1 MGCPSTAMG
10 CPNTATSRLL
20 RAHVGQGLRVP
31 AGWLVGLQGLVLGIL
46 LLGTVI
52 GQDQQQ
58 LFRQANRFY
67 EEGAFDRAL
76 SGYRE
81 ILSQGYESGPL
92 YFNVGNCYY
101 KLGQIG
107 KAVLFY
113 ERARRL
119 IPGDEDLQA
128 NLALANLRVV
138 DKIPELP
145 EFWPITVANGLIN
158 LLSRPVLLGVTFS
171 LYFFFIASIIVRTL
185 ARRRA
190 VRSVGGRSAILGGAL
205 LLLFGLFLVAQI
217 QQAQEHNRAVV
228 MVSTVHVMSAPGA
241 EGVEVF
247 TLHEGTRVRI
257 DQTSGQWVEIVLSD
271 GNVGWLKAETLEVI

>member
-1 MGCPSTAMG
+1 M
-10 CPNTATSRLL
+10 
-20 RAHVGQGLRVP
+20 
-31 AGWLVGLQGLVLGIL
+31 GIL
-46 LLGTVI
+46 LLGTAL

-58 LFRQANRFY
+58 LFRRANRFY
-67 EEGAFDRAL
+67 EEGAFDQAL
-76 SGYRE
+76 GGYRE

-101 KLGQIG
+101 KLGRIG
-107 KAVLFY
+107 EAVLFY

-145 EFWPITVANGLIN
+145 EFWPIAVASDLIN
-158 LLSRPVLLGVTFS
+158 LLSRPVLLGVTFC
-171 LYFFFIASIIVRTL
+171 LYFVLMTSFIARTL
-185 ARRRA
+185 ARRGTVQSLA
-190 VRSVGGRSAILGGAL
+190 GRSAILSGTL
-205 LLLFGLFLVAQI
+205 LLLFGLLLVAQI
-217 QQAQEHNRAVV
+217 RQAQEHNHAVI
-228 MVSTVHVMSAPGA
+228 MIPTAHVMSAPGA

-257 DQTSGQWVEIVLSD
+257 DQASGQWVEIVLSD
-271 GNVGWLKAETLEVI
+271 GNVGWLRAETLEVI

>member
-1 MGCPSTAMG
+1 MGF
-10 CPNTATSRLL
+10 PNTATRRLL
-20 RAHVGQGLRVP
+20 RVHDRQCLRV
-31 AGWLVGLQGLVLGIL
+31 ADGLIRGGLQGLVLGIL
-46 LLGTVI
+46 LLGTAR

-67 EEGAFDRAL
+67 EEGVFDQAL
-76 SGYRE
+76 SGYKE
-81 ILSQGYESGPL
+81 ILSQDYESGPL

-107 KAVLFY
+107 QAVLFY

-119 IPGDEDLQA
+119 IPGDEDLEA

-145 EFWPITVANGLIN
+145 EFWPITVANSLVN
-158 LLSRPVLLGVTFS
+158 LLSRPVLLGVTFF
-171 LYFFFIASIIVRTL
+171 LYFVFVASIILKTL
-185 ARRRA
+185 ARKRA
-190 VRSVGGRSAILGGAL
+190 VRSVASRSAILGGAL
-205 LLLFGLFLVAQI
+205 LLLFSLFLVAQI
-217 QQAQEHNRAVV
+217 RQGQKRDRAVI
-228 MVSTVHVMSAPGA
+228 MVPTVHVMSAPGA

-257 DQTSGQWVEIVLSD
+257 DQTSGLWVEIVLSD
-271 GNVGWLKAETLEVI
+271 GNVGWLKAETLELI

>member
-1 MGCPSTAMG
+1 MGGLIRVA
-10 CPNTATSRLL
+10 LL
-20 RAHVGQGLRVP
+20 
-31 AGWLVGLQGLVLGIL
+31 GLVLGIL
-46 LLGTVI
+46 LLGAPL

-58 LFRQANRFY
+58 QFRQANRFY
-67 EEGAFDRAL
+67 EEGAFDQAL
-76 SGYRE
+76 SGYQE

-107 KAVLFY
+107 RAVLFY

-128 NLALANLRVV
+128 NLVLANLKVV

-145 EFWPITVANGLIN
+145 EFWPITLANGLIH

-171 LYFFFIASIIVRTL
+171 LYFIFIASIIVKTL
-185 ARRRA
+185 ARRGA
-190 VRSVGGRSAILGGAL
+190 VQSVGGRSAILSGAL
-205 LLLFGLFLVAQI
+205 LLLFGLLLVAQI
-217 QQAQEHNRAVV
+217 RQAQEHNRAVI
-228 MVSTVHVMSAPGA
+228 MVPTVHVMSAPGA

-257 DQTSGQWVEIVLSD
+257 DQTSGQWVEIVLTD

>member
-1 MGCPSTAMG
+1 MG

-20 RAHVGQGLRVP
+20 RAHGGRVLRAP
-31 AGWLVGLQGLVLGIL
+31 ASWLVRAGLQGLVLVIL
-46 LLGTVI
+46 LLGTAL
-52 GQDQQQ
+52 GQDQHQ
-58 LFRQANRFY
+58 LFGQANRFY

-81 ILSQGYESGPL
+81 IVAQDYESGPL
-92 YFNVGNCYY
+92 YFNIGNCYY

-107 KAVLFY
+107 EAVLFY

-119 IPGDEDLQA
+119 IPGDEDLEA

-145 EFWPITVANGLIN
+145 EFWPIKVASA
-158 LLSRPVLLGVTFS
+158 LSNFLPRPVLIGVTLS
-171 LYFFFIASIIVRTL
+171 LYFIFIASVILRTL
-185 ARRRA
+185 ARRSA
-190 VRSVGGRSAILGGAL
+190 VRSVGGRSMILSGAL

-217 QQAQEHNRAVV
+217 RQEQEHNHAVI
-228 MVSTVHVMSAPGA
+228 MVPTAHVMSGPGA

-257 DQTSGQWVEIVLSD
+257 DQTSGLWVEIVLSD